1 MPEVI
6 LPRTF
11 AMIKPDIISS
21 GREEE
26 VLNGFNIAA
35 QKKIHLTIDE
45 AKSFYK
51 EHEGKPFYETLTSW
65 ISSCSPIIALILEK
79 EDAVQAWRQAIGP
92 TNSIK
97 AKEEAPDSIRAMFGT
112 DGSLN
117 AVHGSDS
124 LESAEREINFFFS
137 TPNGSQPHILVT
149 QDDISPATN
158 EVQPVEQVTPG
169 EVITNAENQQTE
181 GAPSENLADQ
191 EELKTENTTAEDSK
205 SEVVAPSDV
214 PSNEQPQPES
224 TEQQIQVETQEGK
237 EEKESQLTE
246 NQHSSDVPASEPLV
260 KADVTQEE
268 SQNDVEPITQQI
280 DDQKAEGVQQ
290 Q

>member
-26 VLNGFNIAA
+26 VLNVIRQKGFNIAA

-181 GAPSENLADQ
+181 GAPN
-191 EELKTENTTAEDSK
+191 SK